1 MEDAPRRSQ
10 LEGYVQPQ
18 QASPH
23 TLAGQ
28 CLAVETLVGGG
39 SVNQHHSGSPTPNSG
54 DISKGIDRVIEET
67 VSKARE
73 EEEVGEV
80 VGRGYHTI
88 QTWSAPSGLPISVY
102 LLLLVSFNV
111 YVMQSQS
118 HRSLS
123 SDHTH

>member
-1 MEDAPRRSQ
+1 MEDAPRRSR

-80 VGRGYHTI
+80 VGRGYHT
-88 QTWSAPSGLPISVY
+88 SKPGLPQVVY
-102 LLLLVSFNV
+102 PFLFIF
-111 YVMQSQS
+111 YC
-118 HRSLS
+118 
-123 SDHTH
+123 